1 MNVLKQI
8 SSEQFISYLSENTLN
23 MKIRTKYDKIID
35 IKKSTDQYGK
45 QEAEQFQGSAYVV
58 EIRLVVLHRGQEFVE
73 PG

>member
-1 MNVLKQI
+1 MLKKDKLWAVYI
-8 SSEQFISYLSENTLN
+8 TPIWKHIKLN
-23 MKIRTKYDKIID
+23 MKIETKYDKIFKV
-35 IKKSTDQYGK
+35 KKSTDQYGK